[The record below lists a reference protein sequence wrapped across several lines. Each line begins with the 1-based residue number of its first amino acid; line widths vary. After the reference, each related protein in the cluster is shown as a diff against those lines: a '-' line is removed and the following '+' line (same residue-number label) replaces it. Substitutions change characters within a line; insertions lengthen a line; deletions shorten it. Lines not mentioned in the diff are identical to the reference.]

1 MDFAQHAELIVITS
15 FFSSIISSLTGMG
28 GGFILLIVLA
38 SFLPPAVV
46 IPLHG
51 ALQLISNVFR
61 ISFFFRYINGSI
73 VGLFSAG
80 AVAGAFVGRT
90 LMVEIP
96 EDRFRLFIGFG
107 VLIMTWLPK
116 SIRVPGIKGLFAA
129 VGAGSTFL
137 SIFVGTVAP
146 LTAPFF
152 LRAGLI
158 KEHLVATKSA
168 CQIPLHV
175 LKLAVYFSAGFLISP
190 WLTTLAAAIP
200 AMLAGVWTGKALLKR
215 IPEQRFYLL
224 LQIIITALS
233 LRVICLTLIS

>member
-1 MDFAQHAELIVITS
+1 MDFAQHAELIVITA
-15 FFSSIISSLTGMG
+15 FCSSIVSSLTGMG

-51 ALQLISNVFR
+51 ALQLVSNVFR
-61 ISFFFRYINGSI
+61 ISFFFRHINWTI

-80 AVAGAFVGRT
+80 AVAGAIAGRV
-90 LMVEIP
+90 LIVDIA
-96 EDRFRLFIGFG
+96 EDPFRLVIGFS
-107 VLIMTWLPK
+107 VLVMTWLPK
-116 SIRVPGIKGLFAA
+116 SVRVPGIKGLFAA

-152 LRAGLI
+152 LRAGLV

-168 CQIPLHV
+168 CQIPLHI
-175 LKLAVYFSAGFLISP
+175 LKLAVYFSTGFLFSP
-190 WLTTLAAAIP
+190 WLTTFVAAIP
-200 AMLAGVWTGKALLKR
+200 AMLIGVWTGKTLLKW
-215 IPEQRFYLL
+215 IPEQRFYLA
-224 LQIIITALS
+224 LQIIITLLS
-233 LRVICLTLIS
+233 LRVIYLTLAS